1 MPGHRRCWYPTP
13 AEMGRCSCGGDA
25 QRFDGSEPGHGDV
38 LKQLPFMA
46 EPELGSSP
54 CQALLGAM
62 VPLPAARLLQS
73 TGWFWGRLGTQLGA
87 RRPQQGQ
94 CPSSL
99 FLCWICPPLSPQSGL
114 L

>member
-1 MPGHRRCWYPTP
+1 
-13 AEMGRCSCGGDA
+13 
-25 QRFDGSEPGHGDV
+25 
-38 LKQLPFMA
+38 MA

-87 RRPQQGQ
+87 KETPAGPLPVFPLPLLDLPPFLPPVWLALNQ
-94 CPSSL
+94 CYGIS
-99 FLCWICPPLSPQSGL
+99 
-114 L
+114 